1 MSRDKWSVSQEKRA
15 KNIFEQ
21 YQKREEAYNPIN
33 SLRALF
39 RNKKLTKETTKEKY
53 GEGYEKVS
61 ACSMREIKSV
71 SNTIKFYADEIQNL
85 FIERQTNA
93 SAKSYNSKIKCFRQ
107 RRSFLNVSFGN
118 SFVLASIRR
127 PHRVCRLHSHY
138 VLTFCIQWN
147 MGNLRSVIVP

>member
-1 MSRDKWSVSQEKRA
+1 MEEKQTWQEAKEAEHSIWTFKTQKRRNARKALPWSRKQLSMSRDKWSVSQEKRA

-71 SNTIKFYADEIQNL
+71 SNTIKFNADEIQNL

-93 SAKSYNSKIKCFRQ
+93 SAKS
-107 RRSFLNVSFGN
+107 
-118 SFVLASIRR
+118 
-127 PHRVCRLHSHY
+127 
-138 VLTFCIQWN
+138 
-147 MGNLRSVIVP
+147 

>member
-1 MSRDKWSVSQEKRA
+1 MEEKQTWQEAKEAEHSIWTFKTQKRRNARKALPWSRKQLSMSRDKWSVSQEKRA

-33 SLRALF
+33 SLRAWF

-93 SAKSYNSKIKCFRQ
+93 SAKS
-107 RRSFLNVSFGN
+107 
-118 SFVLASIRR
+118 
-127 PHRVCRLHSHY
+127 
-138 VLTFCIQWN
+138 
-147 MGNLRSVIVP
+147 